1 MNPMMKDPA
10 AGIPPQLLPHLHLV
24 SKYRYPIT
32 SNPAVDTIVG
42 YLLEAPKIVRDL
54 QPMQWQFIDTPAD
67 GTLILEWQPLEYLG
81 TSYASDGFIWAD
93 VEHVYKSEVRGYT
106 LEMFLQRAGFRATGE
121 IMATHCR
128 RRYRLLPGNPAHGLP
143 NPDPSLWLTHYSKA
157 SPRDHVPAANIPIMP
172 HVHAQLQ
179 QRRMI
184 QSQGQLPRK
193 EFMLHDRS
201 NWPTMHLPPG
211 VARGP
216 PQGHMPP
223 GVGHRRGPSM
233 APDPTVEDEED
244 VSRGDL
250 LDFMSPRDI
259 SRVRYE
265 QHHEWMEE
273 VIESPYPTLS
283 IIPSELGFGRKGPLE
298 ELTKDFFDAPVSVA
312 RESSDGPPPRVGKMP
327 AGRAEDFFKRASE
340 KLANMQKELEEM
352 RNRHARRMEKL
363 RRSTKL
369 TAAEKKLRTVS
380 DGAERPSISKDGTSA
395 DADTVSRDAIDEI
408 MESVESVVGQK
419 LTKTNTVKLI
429 SRGGLEERTKVAAV
443 PTVPQPPVVTSP
455 PPSVHP
461 LPSAENVS
469 TQQPPQPQ
477 PPAPPQPR
485 PQTQPAVTPVEEPKQ
500 ELQDTPVATG
510 ELQSQA
516 TAETLPTPPE
526 APTASSTGPE
536 QQPEADASQQV
547 EELLQMDDIVTDVNM
562 DGMDDPTDH
571 GDHAHQDADEWVM
584 IGEDGGQNELEIPEM
599 PEDGHHDQSPVVE
612 DRADNQSHGPSTD
625 QPQQAPAQAPPDGAL
640 NTPDFGMGGDFDN
653 IEVDTAGDALAS
665 YDHDDDLN
673 LDGMEGSAFG
683 DAFHPEDDEEI
694 S

>member
-54 QPMQWQFIDTPAD
+54 QPMQWQFIDTPPD

-121 IMATHCR
+121 IMATHSR

-143 NPDPSLWLTHYSKA
+143 SPDPSLWLTHYSKA
-157 SPRDHVPAANIPIMP
+157 SPRDHVPASNIPIMP
-172 HVHAQLQ
+172 HVHALLQ

-216 PQGHMPP
+216 APGQVPP
-223 GVGHRRGPSM
+223 GVGHRRGASITQ
-233 APDPTVEDEED
+233 DTTVEEEED

-250 LDFMSPRDI
+250 LDFMAPRDI

-265 QHHEWMEE
+265 QHHDWMEE
-273 VIESPYPTLS
+273 IIESPYPTLS
-283 IIPSELGFGRKGPLE
+283 IIPSDLGFGRKGPLE
-298 ELTKDFFDAPVSVA
+298 ELTKDFFDAPVSAVS
-312 RESSDGPPPRVGKMP
+312 EPSNGPLPRVGKMA
-327 AGRAEDFFKRASE
+327 AGRADDFIKRASE
-340 KLANMQKELEEM
+340 KLAKMQEELEEM

-363 RRSTKL
+363 RRSTTL
-369 TAAEKKLRTVS
+369 ATAEKKLRTVS
-380 DGAERPSISKDGTSA
+380 DVAERPSISKDSTNG
-395 DADTVSRDAIDEI
+395 DADTAPRDAIDDI
-408 MESVESVVGQK
+408 METVESDIGQK
-419 LTKTNTVKLI
+419 LTRTNTVTLV
-429 SRGGLEERTKVAAV
+429 SRGGLEERNKVAAV
-443 PTVPQPPVVTSP
+443 PAQPPAPAVASP
-455 PPSVHP
+455 QKAIHA
-461 LPSAENVS
+461 LPIAEIAS
-469 TQQPPQPQ
+469 TQQPSQPQ
-477 PPAPPQPR
+477 PA
-485 PQTQPAVTPVEEPKQ
+485 ATPVEEPKQ
-500 ELQDTPVATG
+500 EPQEASVASG
-510 ELQSQA
+510 EQQTHA
-516 TAETLPTPPE
+516 TAEPLPTPPE
-526 APTASSTGPE
+526 APTTQSADAE
-536 QQPEADASQQV
+536 QQPEADTNEQAEDLPQ
-547 EELLQMDDIVTDVNM
+547 LDDIVTDVNM
-562 DGMDDPTDH
+562 DGMDDQVDNVN
-571 GDHAHQDADEWVM
+571 QDGDEWVM
-584 IGEDGGQNELEIPEM
+584 IGEDGDQNAMEIPELPDDGQ
-599 PEDGHHDQSPVVE
+599 PEESQAVADGTGDQSNAE
-612 DRADNQSHGPSTD
+612 GTNEG
-625 QPQQAPAQAPPDGAL
+625 QQAQAQPPPDGAL

-653 IEVDTAGDALAS
+653 VEVDTAGDALAS
-665 YDHDDDLN
+665 YDNDDDDDLN

-683 DAFHPEDDEEI
+683 DAFHPEDDEEM

>member
-54 QPMQWQFIDTPAD
+54 QPMQWQFLDTPAD

-121 IMATHCR
+121 IMATHSR

-157 SPRDHVPAANIPIMP
+157 SPRDQVPAANIPIMP
-172 HVHAQLQ
+172 HVHALLQ

-216 PQGHMPP
+216 AQGQIPP
-223 GVGHRRGPSM
+223 GVGHRRGASITQ
-233 APDPTVEDEED
+233 DSTVEEEED

-250 LDFMSPRDI
+250 LDFMAPRDI

-273 VIESPYPTLS
+273 LIESPYPTLS
-283 IIPSELGFGRKGPLE
+283 IIPSELGFGKKGQLE

-312 RESSDGPPPRVGKMP
+312 KESSNGPPPRVGKMP
-327 AGRAEDFFKRASE
+327 AGRADDFIKRASE
-340 KLANMQKELEEM
+340 KLAKMQEELEEM

-363 RRSTKL
+363 RRSTAL
-369 TAAEKKLRTVS
+369 TAAEKKLRTVADVS
-380 DGAERPSISKDGTSA
+380 ERPNISKDESNG
-395 DADTVSRDAIDEI
+395 DADNVPRDAIDDI
-408 MESVESVVGQK
+408 METVESHMGQK
-419 LTKTNTVKLI
+419 LTRTTTVALV
-429 SRGGLEERTKVAAV
+429 SRGGLEERSKVAEV
-443 PTVPQPPVVTSP
+443 PAQPQAPVVTSP
-455 PPSVHP
+455 QKASHP
-461 LPSAENVS
+461 LPNVENAN
-469 TQQPPQPQ
+469 TQQPQQPQPQ
-477 PPAPPQPR
+477 PQPVVN
-485 PQTQPAVTPVEEPKQ
+485 TVEEPKQ
-500 ELQDTPVATG
+500 EQQDVSVATG
-510 ELQSQA
+510 EQQSSA
-516 TAETLPTPPE
+516 TAETLPAPSE
-526 APTASSTGPE
+526 AQPAQSTDTE
-536 QQPEADASQQV
+536 QRPEADANQQA
-547 EELLQMDDIVTDVNM
+547 EELPQMDDIVTDVNM
-562 DGMDDPTDH
+562 DGMDDQVDNVN
-571 GDHAHQDADEWVM
+571 QDAEEWVM
-584 IGEDGGQNELEIPEM
+584 IGEDGGQNDMVIPDLPDEGQQD
-599 PEDGHHDQSPVVE
+599 ESSAAADGTADQS
-612 DRADNQSHGPSTD
+612 NGQSTD
-625 QPQQAPAQAPPDGAL
+625 QPQQGQAQAPADGAL

-653 IEVDTAGDALAS
+653 VEVDTAGDALAS
-665 YDHDDDLN
+665 YDNDDDLN
-673 LDGMEGSAFG
+673 LDAMEGSAFG
-683 DAFHPEDDEEI
+683 DAFHPEEDEEI